1 MLFIFIYFM
10 RADFKGCLR
19 YHRRNTGR
27 KIFLH
32 SAITSS
38 KAPEALLNKIQAEE
52 NHTRMWIKQKH
63 TKVCQLNPH
72 MHHMSTFALW
82 EKKYLMH
89 ISVKRKKKIIKRIG
103 DRVVWLQRVFIFS
116 LCSST
121 VLSQQGHLRSMD
133 TQHTTRT
140 RAWASSG
147 GISLF
152 VSTGVGGVPI
162 SSFHV

>member
-38 KAPEALLNKIQAEE
+38 KAPEALLNKTQTEE

-63 TKVCQLNPH
+63 IKVCQLNPH

-89 ISVKRKKKIIKRIG
+89 ISVKRKKNHQE
-103 DRVVWLQRVFIFS
+103 DRRPCCLIAKSLYFFLVFKYGPLS
-116 LCSST
+116 AGSSKKH
-121 VLSQQGHLRSMD
+121 G
-133 TQHTTRT
+133 HTTHN
-140 RAWASSG
+140 SHQ
-147 GISLF
+147 SLSIF
-152 VSTGVGGVPI
+152 RWDFSFCLDWGGGVPI

>member
-1 MLFIFIYFM
+1 MFCNNHPISLDLICNEFKYLLFIFIYFM

-82 EKKYLMH
+82 EKIYLMH
-89 ISVKRKKKIIKRIG
+89 ISVKRKKK
-103 DRVVWLQRVFIFS
+103 
-116 LCSST
+116 SSRGSET
-121 VLSQQGHLRSMD
+121 VLFD
-133 TQHTTRT
+133 CKE
-140 RAWASSG
+140 
-147 GISLF
+147 SLF
-152 VSTGVGGVPI
+152 FPCVQVR
-162 SSFHV
+162 SSLSRVI